1 MKKENQTRQD
11 HYEIL
16 VHNAQKGSPYLVK
29 LVNDPKLYLGIP
41 MIDQRFDTAGDRF
54 FTLKVLHPQK
64 HKGVYKI
71 PLEDIEMLQSNS
83 PL

>member
-1 MKKENQTRQD
+1 MKKENRNHQ
-11 HYEIL
+11 HNYEIL

-41 MIDQRFDTAGDRF
+41 MIDQRFDTGGDRF

-64 HKGVYKI
+64 HKVIYKI